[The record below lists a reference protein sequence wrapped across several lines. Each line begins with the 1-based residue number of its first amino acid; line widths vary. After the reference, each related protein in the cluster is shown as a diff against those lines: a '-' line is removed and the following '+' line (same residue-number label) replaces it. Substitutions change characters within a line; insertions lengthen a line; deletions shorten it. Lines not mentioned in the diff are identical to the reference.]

1 VTLRFVSFAQNLED
15 VMLWR
20 ALRGVERGFY
30 VDVGAGSP
38 EVDSVTKAFYD
49 RGWQGVNVEPHPE
62 LFQQLGS
69 ARPRDTNLRV
79 ALADRVAERTIYF
92 ASHAAL
98 STLDQGQAR
107 QLAGEGMAIAQER
120 VHVETL
126 ASMWREHVPV
136 GQAVHFL
143 KIDVEG
149 FERHVLLG
157 NDWQSNRPWI
167 VVVEATRP
175 QTLEPSHDEWE
186 QILTDVGYE
195 FVYADGLNRFYV
207 AGEHASLSQ
216 AFRYPPN
223 VFDEYVSAS
232 EVEARE
238 KAIRAETALAAL
250 QASRSW
256 RLTAPLRAAS
266 AMSRRLK
273 AAMSRAIGRLS
284 GR

>member
-1 VTLRFVSFAQNLED
+1 MTLSFISFAQNLED

-20 ALRGVERGFY
+20 ALMGVERGFY
-30 VDVGAGSP
+30 IDVGAGSP
-38 EVDSVTKAFYD
+38 EVDSVTRAFYD

-62 LFQQLGS
+62 LFRQLVS

-92 ASHAAL
+92 ASYAAL

-107 QLAGEGMAIAQER
+107 KLAREGMAIARER

-126 ASMWREHVPV
+126 ESIWREHVPE
-136 GQAVHFL
+136 GQPVHFL
-143 KIDVEG
+143 KVDVEG
-149 FERHVLLG
+149 FERQVLLG
-157 NDWQSNRPWI
+157 NDWQSKRPWI
-167 VVVEATRP
+167 VVLEATRP
-175 QTLEPSHDEWE
+175 QTTEPSHDEWE
-186 QILTDVGYE
+186 EILTDASYA

-207 AGEHASLSQ
+207 AQEHSSLSN
-216 AFRYPPN
+216 AFQYPPN
-223 VFDEYVSAS
+223 VFDDYVGAS

-256 RLTAPLRAAS
+256 RLTAPFRAAS

-273 AAMSRAIGRLS
+273 AATRRAIDTVSR
-284 GR
+284 R